1 MSISRPFFSSF
12 SACFPSFFSFS
23 VDYPIFHLFYVS
35 YLFYVSHVVF
45 IFFFV
50 AHPIFWRGSGDQV
63 GASTWLSYLFPLS
76 CVFLSVCDPL
86 AGHQNQKETRTR
98 TQTSS
103 ETMGPKKRYAPK
115 AAGASH
121 AKKMRTPAGGEG
133 KEPSAAEMMGSGAE
147 ISVEKYGRKTPQ
159 QGDRGTNALA
169 TWSRPRKRSCYKSP
183 QTFTRQ
189 EFAAA
194 LGSCWGEI
202 CAERHAKGP
211 KPISAVA
218 VFRER
223 HTSGDIHYHAVM
235 SAPRNSLWYHVE
247 AKLRSKYAVHK
258 AKSLEKPYC
267 AEVL

>member
-1 MSISRPFFSSF
+1 MCFAGFQPVFPVSFRFQLIILFFI
-12 SACFPSFFSFS
+12 FFMFL
-23 VDYPIFHLFYVS
+23 IF
-35 YLFYVSHVVF
+35 FYVSHVVF
-45 IFFFV
+45 TFFFV

-63 GASTWLSYLFPLS
+63 GASTWLSYSFPFS

-121 AKKMRTPAGGEG
+121 AKKMRNPAGGEG

-159 QGDRGTNALA
+159 QGDRGTNALV
-169 TWSRPRKRSCYKSP
+169 TWSHPRKRSCYKSP

-194 LGSCWGEI
+194 LGNCWDEI
-202 CAERHAKGP
+202 CAEHHAKGP
-211 KPISAVA
+211 KPIPAVA

-267 AEVL
+267 VEVL